1 MCHGEIYR
9 LHGKRPM
16 MYRILEEPE
25 KFPEELVMAA
35 KIVFGIGMLFGASL
49 GVSLVGGLLE

>member
-1 MCHGEIYR
+1 
-9 LHGKRPM
+9 M

-49 GVSLVGGLLE
+49 GVSLVGGLE